1 MATVVSVG
9 FGSANAADVNLNNG
23 WEAFPTPESRAAA
36 IKLGKAL
43 FWDEQLG
50 SGNGGQYACAS
61 CHYQAGAD
69 SNPLRIQAGRLDN
82 GIFGSLGVTAAN
94 FQAVTCV
101 DDPSAPGGLCAEP
114 LDTFETVGALHITG

>member
-1 MATVVSVG
+1 MATVLSVG
-9 FGSANAADVNLNNG
+9 FGSAEAADVNLNNG

-61 CHYQAGAD
+61 CHY
-69 SNPLRIQAGRLDN
+69 
-82 GIFGSLGVTAAN
+82 
-94 FQAVTCV
+94 
-101 DDPSAPGGLCAEP
+101 
-114 LDTFETVGALHITG
+114 